1 MRFTVNIECTP
12 EEARDFFGLP
22 DVKSMQD
29 AMMGEMQKQMQAG
42 MQVFQANPILQPWL
56 KLQMDSLQ
64 QFQSLFL
71 NAPVANNSPAEK
83 KRA

>member
-22 DVKSMQD
+22 DVKSMQE
-29 AMMGEMQKQMQAG
+29 AVMTGMQQQMQAG
-42 MQVFQANPILQPWL
+42 MQVFEANPILQPWI
-56 KLQMDSLQ
+56 KLQMDNLQ
-64 QFQSLFL
+64 QFQNLFL
-71 NAPVANNSPAEK
+71 SAPAQPEK